1 MTCITVELA
10 NPLLNQALA
19 IVTRCV
25 NKQESSPLQGNFA
38 TESYALDDCL
48 RCAAM
53 LTHRGSMLPTSFQPI
68 S

>member
-25 NKQESSPLQGNFA
+25 NKQESSPLQVNFA
-38 TESYALDDCL
+38 TESHVLDNRLC
-48 RCAAM
+48 CAAM
-53 LTHRGSMLPTSFQPI
+53 LTDRGSMLPTQFQPT